1 VSESDPQLSV
11 IVVTHNS
18 LPRLSECLEALSAAS
33 KSVRAELILVDNAS
47 RDGSPEEAVLRLP
60 QATVIRNEKNVGFA
74 TACNQGADVAG
85 SEYLLFLNPDVVI
98 DPNAISSLMSVLE
111 NRPKAGL
118 VSGRL
123 RFPDGRF
130 QATCRQAPTIANMI
144 FSRRSLMYRLFGRTV
159 EKGKVYTLPD
169 YNETTEVPVVA
180 ATMVAVERERF
191 EKIGGFDR
199 RFFMYMEDTDLSVRF
214 NLAGYTN
221 YFVPSAGGVHR
232 WGEGSRAGR
241 VTRLWRHHLS
251 VWKYFLKHYPNGFS
265 VIFLPAF
272 LAINFTLTALFSRGG
287 KGEAN

>member
-1 VSESDPQLSV
+1 VSESDPQVSV

-18 LPRLSECLEALSAAS
+18 LPRLGECLEALSQAM
-33 KSVRAELILVDNAS
+33 KSMRAELILVDNAS
-47 RDGSPEEAVLRLP
+47 RDGSPEEAVLRFP

-74 TACNQGADVAG
+74 TACNQGAEVAG
-85 SEYLLFLNPDVVI
+85 GEYLLFLNPDVVV
-98 DPNAISSLMSVLE
+98 DPDAVSNLLGVVE
-111 NRPKAGL
+111 NQPKAGL

-144 FSRRSLMYRLFGRTV
+144 FSRRSLMYRLFGRAV
-159 EKGKVYTLPD
+159 DKGKVYTLPD

-180 ATMVAVERERF
+180 ATLVAIERQLF

-199 RFFMYMEDTDLSVRF
+199 RFFLYMEDTDLSVRL
-214 NLAGYTN
+214 NQAGYSN
-221 YFVPSAGGVHR
+221 LFVPTAGGVHR

-241 VTRLWRHHLS
+241 VTRLWRHHMS

-272 LAINFTLTALFSRGG
+272 LAINFTLTALFSKSAKAG
-287 KGEAN
+287 AY